1 MAGHKLKADK
11 RKEEGKNKK
20 KKRGKKQAAKAEQ
33 TVQQEEEDHEDHE
46 NTDDDNDDEGD
57 DDNDAIMNTIDGD
70 IDIRFSMS
78 MMVTMNAKMRM
89 VILIKLTLY
98 QD

>member
-1 MAGHKLKADK
+1 MKIMKTLMMIMMM
-11 RKEEGKNKK
+11 REMMIL
-20 KKRGKKQAAKAEQ
+20 
-33 TVQQEEEDHEDHE
+33 
-46 NTDDDNDDEGD
+46 
-57 DDNDAIMNTIDGD
+57 DNDAIMNTIDGD

-78 MMVTMNAKMRM
+78 MMAM

>member
-1 MAGHKLKADK
+1 MKIMKTLMMIMMM
-11 RKEEGKNKK
+11 REMMIL
-20 KKRGKKQAAKAEQ
+20 
-33 TVQQEEEDHEDHE
+33 
-46 NTDDDNDDEGD
+46 
-57 DDNDAIMNTIDGD
+57 DNDAIMNTIDGD

-78 MMVTMNAKMRM
+78 MMVTMKMRM